1 MKIILTK
8 KIIASMVLIF
18 SGVFVQL
25 SAQNAKE
32 ILGEDLYNRLSEK
45 GKLEFI
51 KYKYNTDFE
60 YLPDTELNSELVSHW
75 TDEKSPVF
83 VGENI
88 YLLPKTKLCKQN
100 AANGTIDYASKV
112 IRSVSKMQGLKY
124 YSNREK
130 KWQTLY
136 KKAYTIKSGTDV
148 TRIPDQTEGSADGK
162 VIYGLQDDHSFGKTN
177 YCIKYRETENEVA
190 ATFTNVTPL
199 HVGPIK
205 AVESEDLVIDIV
217 ITDCGDDFI
226 VYLTVRAKFLAVSV
240 LEPIMNDSLSSRL
253 NAIYSW
259 FVNQF

>member
-1 MKIILTK
+1 MSAIVDNEFYYNVYMGSEADD
-8 KIIASMVLIF
+8 ASFPALC
-18 SGVFVQL
+18 
-25 SAQNAKE
+25 ARA
-32 ILGEDLYNRLSEK
+32 EDVVGALARWQV
-45 GKLEFI
+45 
-51 KYKYNTDFE
+51 
-60 YLPDTELNSELVSHW
+60 TEDNIGSYPELV
-75 TDEKSPVF
+75 
-83 VGENI
+83 
-88 YLLPKTKLCKQN
+88 
-100 AANGTIDYASKV
+100 
-112 IRSVSKMQGLKY
+112 
-124 YSNREK
+124 
-130 KWQTLY
+130 QTLY

-190 ATFTNVTPL
+190 ATFTNFTPL